1 MRFCILIDSREVKEP
16 TLGRRFLR
24 RQLKSDYF
32 FRAQGKFKFGTI
44 AKGISGSEFE
54 ETIHESDIVLQY
66 IIGRGIDCTL
76 SLASL

>member
-32 FRAQGKFKFGTI
+32 FRAQGKFKFDDTI
-44 AKGISGSEFE
+44 TKGSEFE
-54 ETIHESDIVLQY
+54 ERIHENDIVLQY